1 MDIADILRRIENLIR
16 LGTVAE
22 VDLSSTPAKCRVKS
36 GNITTDFL
44 PFVTDRAGTTS
55 TWDPLTVGE
64 QVMIFS
70 PSGETGAGIVMSAI
84 HQASIPAP
92 SNSADE
98 YVRTFPDGAT
108 IKYNHAAGHLD
119 VIGIKTATIQAETS
133 VLVDTPDATFTGN
146 VQINGN
152 ATVDQKLTYKGGMQG
167 STGSGASASISGNVD
182 FSGGSLTH
190 NGKNIGWKHN
200 HAGVQPGSGNS
211 GDVV

>member
-22 VDLSSTPAKCRVKS
+22 VDLSSTPARCRVKS

-44 PFVTDRAGTTS
+44 PFINGRAGTTS
-55 TWDPLTVGE
+55 DWDPVTIGE
-64 QVMIFS
+64 QVMILS
-70 PSGETGAGIVMSAI
+70 PSGETGAGIVMPAI

-92 SNSADE
+92 SASADE
-98 YVRTFPDGAT
+98 FVRKFPDGAT
-108 IKYNHAAGHLD
+108 IKYNHASGHLD

-133 VLVDTPDATFTGN
+133 VLIDTPDATFTGN
-146 VQINGN
+146 VQIHGN
-152 ATVDQKLTYKGGMQG
+152 TTIDQKLTYKGGMQG
-167 STGSGASASISGNVD
+167 SSESGASASISGDVD
-182 FSGGSLTH
+182 FTGATLTH

>member
-44 PFVTDRAGTTS
+44 PFITDRAGTTS

-64 QVMIFS
+64 QVVIFS

-92 SNSADE
+92 SDSADE
-98 YVRTFPDGAT
+98 FVRTFPDGAT
-108 IKYNHAAGHLD
+108 IKYNHASGHLD

-167 STGSGASASISGNVD
+167 SSESGASASISGDID
-182 FSGGSLTH
+182 FTGTSLTH
-190 NGKNIGWKHN
+190 NGKNIGATHQ
-200 HAGVQPGSGNS
+200 HTDPQGGTTGGV
-211 GDVV
+211 V